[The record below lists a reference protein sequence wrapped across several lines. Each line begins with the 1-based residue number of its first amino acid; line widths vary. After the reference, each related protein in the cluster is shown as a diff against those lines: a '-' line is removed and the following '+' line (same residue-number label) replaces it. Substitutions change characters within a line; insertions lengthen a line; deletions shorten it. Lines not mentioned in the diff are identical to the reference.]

1 MIAIVDYGM
10 GNLSSVSK
18 AVALFRND
26 CIITDSRDKI
36 ARASKIILPG
46 VGHFGKSVKELR
58 KRKLFTL
65 IQEKIKEGTPFFG
78 ICVGMQLLFSDSEEA
93 PGVLGLAA
101 IKGRV
106 KRFKGQLVVPH
117 MGWNQAKKE
126 DRLGKKQKLFK
137 GVKDK
142 TFFYFA
148 HSFYCQPECP
158 EIILT
163 TTEYGRKFV
172 SSLNQDN
179 VWGIQFHPEKSQSE
193 GLKVLNNFLNLC

>member
-10 GNLSSVSK
+10 GNLCSVNK

-26 CIITDSRDKI
+26 CLITDSPDKI
-36 ARASKIILPG
+36 GRASKIILPG
-46 VGHFGKSVKELR
+46 VGHFGKSVKELK

-78 ICVGMQLLFSDSEEA
+78 ICVGMQLLFSESEEA

-106 KRFKGQLVVPH
+106 KRFNGRLAVPH
-117 MGWNQAKKE
+117 MGWNQARKEGLAKK
-126 DRLGKKQKLFK
+126 RQLFK
-137 GVKDK
+137 GIKDK

-148 HSFYCQPECP
+148 HSFYCQPDCSEV
-158 EIILT
+158 ILT
-163 TTEYGRKFV
+163 TTDYGVKFV